1 MSFLSIVL
9 PVYNP
14 PENWEQ
20 HVVMACQA
28 ITNALGYPPEI
39 IVVRDGGHKL
49 SGEAVLKLEQSLP
62 NCYCTGYEH
71 NKGKGAALRFGI
83 EKAKGEKLIYT
94 DIDFPYT
101 TESFLKIWEALK
113 YNDIVIGI
121 KDDKYYQ
128 HVPKA
133 RVVISKSLRKLIGLL
148 LRMPV
153 TDTQCGL
160 KGFNRNGRTIFLQ
173 TTINRYLC
181 DLEFVYL
188 CFKSKKGL
196 KVTSKAI
203 TLRADVTF
211 RKMNPRILMTE
222 LSNFLSIII
231 RKAA

>member
-20 HVVMACQA
+20 HVIEACQV
-28 ITNALGYPPEI
+28 ITNTLSRTPEVI
-39 IVVRDGGHKL
+39 IVRDGGNKL
-49 SGEAVLKLEQSLP
+49 SEETFLKLKQSIP

-71 NKGKGAALRFGI
+71 NKGKGAALRYGI
-83 EKAKGEKLIYT
+83 DRAKGEKIIYT

-101 TESFLKIWEALK
+101 TESFFKIWEALQQ
-113 YNDIVIGI
+113 NDVVIGI
-121 KDDKYYQ
+121 KDTGYYE

-133 RVVISKSLRKLIGLL
+133 RIIISKTLRKLIGVL

-160 KGFNRNGRTIFLQ
+160 KGFNRQGRAIFLQ

-188 CFKSKKGL
+188 CFKDKKGL
-196 KVTSKAI
+196 KIASKEI
-203 TLRADVTF
+203 TLRADVAF
-211 RKMNPRILMTE
+211 RKMNPRILLTE

-231 RKAA
+231 RKK